1 MMENLRSRIV
11 TCLIE
16 RAPNP
21 LTLGN
26 LSVLLPDTDPQALEK
41 ELQALAVDGTL
52 LERPGPKKKDYL
64 LSSYKGIP
72 IREFVSLNGMNLP
85 RFIAGDVAR
94 SEDIN
99 IYFETLSLRLLEVE
113 ATAEKKLDERLKSY
127 WGNVVT
133 LFGAFIGVF
142 SLIVGFVKT
151 ISIEKDA
158 TFISVLSIGTAQV
171 LPFAIVLAGFVWFL
185 KWKFK

>member
-1 MMENLRSRIV
+1 MENLRNRII
-11 TCLIE
+11 TCMIE

-21 LTLGN
+21 LTLDN
-26 LSVLLPDTDPQALEK
+26 LSVLLPDTSSIAIEGELKNLVGSGELLEK
-41 ELQALAVDGTL
+41 A
-52 LERPGPKKKDYL
+52 GPIKNVYL

-72 IREFVSLNGMNLP
+72 TKEYISLNGMNLP
-85 RFIAGDVAR
+85 RFIAGDVGR

-99 IYFETLSLRLLEVE
+99 IYFETLARRLLEVE

-142 SLIVGFVKT
+142 SLIVGFIKT

-158 TFISVLSIGTAQV
+158 TFISVLSLSTAQV

-185 KWKFK
+185 KWQFK